1 MQSLL
6 LPARSWLVILALAFG
21 GCQSVNVTAPPSGNP
36 PPVQT
41 NPVTFTV
48 DFHSRADV
56 GTFRATLD
64 PNAGYPT
71 TGGTDITGDFAP
83 PPTPGGQS
91 SATVTVNHPCQ
102 FYPAGC
108 IGEHRLRVE
117 ADMSPGQAFDST
129 GHEHVFRLQG
139 TTAPPPPP
147 PPSGPDFRVEITPAD
162 QSLAW
167 GGSASYTVTV
177 RSLNGFNQAV
187 ALTAADLPDGS
198 TASLSP
204 TSVTPPANGTATST
218 MTIATSVAVTE
229 VGETEFRVV
238 GTDPGNRNRDDEARL
253 DVLRVAGAFGPN
265 IYPLQSGNSTCGPV
279 TATIAGGP
287 SVQFTSPLG
296 TTNPALAFG
305 PGYDISSD
313 CRVGFVIPPVS
324 GGTPFVNL
332 VNLLFAAS
340 TGAPGI
346 NNSYDFASVAIES
359 RFSPDGSIVAIVGPG
374 PGGVG
379 GGFSVQLH
387 DVVTHNSSSS
397 AGFDGIITS
406 LNLAGEE
413 VTVTGDQPSGPFS
426 FTLQLP

>member
-1 MQSLL
+1 M
-6 LPARSWLVILALAFG
+6 
-21 GCQSVNVTAPPSGNP
+21 
-36 PPVQT
+36 
-41 NPVTFTV
+41 
-48 DFHSRADV
+48 
-56 GTFRATLD
+56 
-64 PNAGYPT
+64 
-71 TGGTDITGDFAP
+71 
-83 PPTPGGQS
+83 
-91 SATVTVNHPCQ
+91 
-102 FYPAGC
+102 
-108 IGEHRLRVE
+108 
-117 ADMSPGQAFDST
+117 
-129 GHEHVFRLQG
+129 
-139 TTAPPPPP
+139 
-147 PPSGPDFRVEITPAD
+147 
-162 QSLAW
+162 
-167 GGSASYTVTV
+167 
-177 RSLNGFNQAV
+177 
-187 ALTAADLPDGS
+187 
-198 TASLSP
+198 
-204 TSVTPPANGTATST
+204 
-218 MTIATSVAVTE
+218 
-229 VGETEFRVV
+229 
-238 GTDPGNRNRDDEARL
+238 
-253 DVLRVAGAFGPN
+253 
-265 IYPLQSGNSTCGPV
+265 

-313 CRVGFVIPPVS
+313 CRAGFVIPPVS

-340 TGAPGI
+340 SGAPGI
-346 NNSYDFASVAIES
+346 NSSYDFASVAIEA